1 MNGKKTCLRINGQ
14 SIEVTPEVYDLYTR
28 SERKMRY
35 FEEDLKRETL
45 AEDARG
51 NIVIVPSREDSLERL
66 TDENAQ
72 QFAEDT
78 PSVEDLVILKIH
90 IETLHDALLQLP
102 QQDFDLI
109 YALFFE
115 NLAELQYA
123 RRIGVS
129 RQTIHSRKKAIMNKL
144 KTFCEK

>member
-1 MNGKKTCLRINGQ
+1 MSDKKTCLRIKGQ
-14 SIEVTPEVYDLYTR
+14 PIEVTQEVYDLYTK

-35 FEEDLKRETL
+35 LEEDLKRERL
-45 AEDARG
+45 IEDTRG

-78 PSVEDLVILKIH
+78 PSVEDLVIRKMG
-90 IETLHDALLQLP
+90 IETLHSALLQLP

-109 YALFFE
+109 HVLFFE
-115 NLAELQYA
+115 NLTELEYA

-129 RQTIHSRKKAIMNKL
+129 RQTIHSRKKVIMNKL